1 MTPRE
6 RAAKLRISHEMG
18 RTDVRYSDLTRTP
31 PAGEGWLIAIST
43 PTDDLEILIEAL
55 QNEVSRINGD
65 TYYGA

>member
-18 RTDVRYSDLTRTP
+18 RSSFRYTDTIDPLK
-31 PAGEGWLIAIST
+31 GQNWFIAIST

-55 QNEVSRINGD
+55 QNEVNRINGD